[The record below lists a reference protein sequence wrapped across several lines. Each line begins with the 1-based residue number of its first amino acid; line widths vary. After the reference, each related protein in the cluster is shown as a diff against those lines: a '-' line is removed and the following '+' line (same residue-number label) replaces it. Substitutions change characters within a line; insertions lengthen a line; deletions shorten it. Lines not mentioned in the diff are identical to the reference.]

1 MASAWKSGD
10 MPAMER
16 IVLPDMKND
25 PLMYQRLLV
34 ARNSNW
40 MPKIESLF
48 LRPQPSLVVVGAA
61 HLIGPDGL
69 LASLRARGYTIEQ
82 Q

>member
-1 MASAWKSGD
+1 KSGD

-16 IVLPDMKND
+16 IVLPDMTND
-25 PLMYQRLLV
+25 PVMYQRLLV

-40 MPKIESLF
+40 LPKIEALF
-48 LRPQPSLVVVGAA
+48 LRPRPSLVVVGAA

-69 LASLRARGYTIEQ
+69 LQSLKTRGYTIEQ